1 MKTRI
6 VFSALLIMLLSIGIT
21 GQASARP
28 YFRGGFYAPRIGVRI
43 VAPIPAPVVVN
54 SGYYGGYANG
64 YCAPAPAPVVVGSYY
79 GGGYYG
85 RGYYNH
91 AYYDHGYRGG
101 YYRGSYGP
109 RGFRR

>member
-1 MKTRI
+1 MKTKI

-21 GQASARP
+21 EQAGARP
-28 YFRGGFYAPRIGVRI
+28 YFRGGFYGPRIGVRI

-54 SGYYGGYANG
+54 NGYYGGGYACAPAPVVSGYYGG
-64 YCAPAPAPVVVGSYY
+64 S
-79 GGGYYG
+79 YYG

-91 AYYDHGYRGG
+91 SYYNHGYRGG